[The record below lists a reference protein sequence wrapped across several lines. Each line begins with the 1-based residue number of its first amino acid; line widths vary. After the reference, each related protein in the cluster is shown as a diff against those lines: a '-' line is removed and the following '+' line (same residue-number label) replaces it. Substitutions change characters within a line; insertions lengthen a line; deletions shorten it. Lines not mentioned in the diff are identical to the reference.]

1 MGAAV
6 ETQGMEACMSIRL
19 IAYLSAA
26 ALAAVVLAYGLGR
39 WQGSAAER
47 RACEAELHAAELTAE
62 RQARES
68 ERKAQEAQNAIVQD
82 YERQVAD
89 YKRTIDSYI
98 DADRLSDTSTCPKL
112 SKPSGTQPSLVC
124 YTRADIQRKV
134 AESLALA
141 AECDEI
147 AIRYKAVVKAYQSA
161 YGAKEE

>member
-1 MGAAV
+1 
-6 ETQGMEACMSIRL
+6 MSIRL
-19 IAYLSAA
+19 IAYLSVA

-47 RACEAELHAAELTAE
+47 RACEAEIHAAELTAE

-68 ERKAQEAQNAIVQD
+68 ERKAQEAQNGIIQD
-82 YERQVAD
+82 YEHQIAD
-89 YKRTIDSYI
+89 YRRTVDAYV

-112 SKPSGTQPSLVC
+112 PEASGTQPGLVC
-124 YTRADIQRKV
+124 YTQADIQRKV

-147 AIRYKAVVKAYQSA
+147 AIRYKALVKAYQSA
-161 YGAKEE
+161 YSAKEE

>member
-1 MGAAV
+1 
-6 ETQGMEACMSIRL
+6 MSISL

-26 ALAAVVLAYGLGR
+26 ALAAVVLAYAVGS

-47 RACEAELHAAELTAE
+47 RACEAEIHAAELTAE
-62 RQARES
+62 RQARDA

-82 YERQVAD
+82 YEHQIAD
-89 YKRTIDSYI
+89 YKRSIDSYV
-98 DADRLSDTSTCPKL
+98 DADRLSDTSTCKDLPRA
-112 SKPSGTQPSLVC
+112 SGAQPGLVC

-141 AECDEI
+141 AECDQL
-147 AIRYKAVVKAYQSA
+147 AIRYKALVKAYQSA

>member
-1 MGAAV
+1 MFNF
-6 ETQGMEACMSIRL
+6 RL

-26 ALAAVVLAYGLGR
+26 ALAAVVLAYSLGR

-47 RACEAELHAAELTAE
+47 RACEAEIHAAELTAE

-68 ERKAQEAQNAIVQD
+68 ERKAQEAQNAIVED

-89 YKRTIDSYI
+89 YKRTIDAYV
-98 DADRLSDTSTCPKL
+98 DADRLSDTSTCKDL
-112 SKPSGTQPSLVC
+112 SKPSGAQPGLVC
-124 YTRADIQRKV
+124 YSRADIQRKV
-134 AESLALA
+134 AESLAVG
-141 AECDEI
+141 AECDQL

>member
-1 MGAAV
+1 M
-6 ETQGMEACMSIRL
+6 QIRL
-19 IAYLSAA
+19 IAYIAAA

-47 RACEAELHAAELTAE
+47 RACEAEIHAAELTAE
-62 RQARES
+62 RRARES
-68 ERKAQEAQNAIVQD
+68 ERKAQEVQNAIVTD

-112 SKPSGTQPSLVC
+112 PKASGAQPGLVC

-134 AESLALA
+134 AESMAVA
-141 AECDEI
+141 AECDEV
-147 AIRYKAVVKAYQSA
+147 AIRYKALVKAYQSA
-161 YGAKEE
+161 YSAKEE

>member
-1 MGAAV
+1 MINA
-6 ETQGMEACMSIRL
+6 RL

-26 ALAAVVLAYGLGR
+26 AIAAVCIAYAVGR
-39 WQGSAAER
+39 FQGSAAER
-47 RACEAELHAAELTAE
+47 RACEAEIHAAELTAE

-68 ERKAQEAQNAIVQD
+68 ERKAQEAQNAIIQD
-82 YERQVAD
+82 SEHEIAD
-89 YKRTIDSYI
+89 YQRSIDSYV
-98 DADRLSDTSTCPKL
+98 DADRLSDTSTCKDLPRA
-112 SKPSGTQPSLVC
+112 PGAQPGLVC

>member
-1 MGAAV
+1 MFNF
-6 ETQGMEACMSIRL
+6 RL
-19 IAYLSAA
+19 IACLSAA
-26 ALAAVVLAYGLGR
+26 ALAAVILAYGLGR

-47 RACEAELHAAELTAE
+47 RACEAEIHAAELTAE
-62 RQARES
+62 RQARET

-98 DADRLSDTSTCPKL
+98 DADRLSDTSTCKDLPRA
-112 SKPSGTQPSLVC
+112 PGAQPGLVC

-147 AIRYKAVVKAYQSA
+147 AIRYKALVKAYQSA
-161 YGAKEE
+161 YSAKEE

>member
-1 MGAAV
+1 
-6 ETQGMEACMSIRL
+6 MSIRL
-19 IAYLSAA
+19 IAYIAAA

-47 RACEAELHAAELTAE
+47 RACEAEIHAAELTAE
-62 RQARES
+62 RQARET
-68 ERKAQEAQNAIVQD
+68 ERKAQEAQNAIVED

-112 SKPSGTQPSLVC
+112 PEASGAQPGLVC
-124 YTRADIQRKV
+124 YTRADISRKV
-134 AESLALA
+134 AESLAVG

-147 AIRYKAVVKAYQSA
+147 AIRYKALVKAYNA
-161 YGAKEE
+161 LGAKEE

>member
-1 MGAAV
+1 
-6 ETQGMEACMSIRL
+6 MSIRL

-26 ALAAVVLAYGLGR
+26 ALAAVCVAYGLGR

-47 RACEAELHAAELTAE
+47 RACEAEIHAAELTAE
-62 RQARES
+62 RQARET

-98 DADRLSDTSTCPKL
+98 DADSLSDTSTCKDL
-112 SKPSGTQPSLVC
+112 SRAPGAQPGLVC
-124 YTRADIQRKV
+124 YSRADIQRKV

-147 AIRYKAVVKAYQSA
+147 AIRYKALVKAYQSA

>member
-1 MGAAV
+1 M
-6 ETQGMEACMSIRL
+6 QIRL
-19 IAYLSAA
+19 IAYIAAA

-47 RACEAELHAAELTAE
+47 RTCEAELHAAELTAE
-62 RQARES
+62 RQAREA
-68 ERKAQEAQNAIVQD
+68 ERKAQEAQNAIITD
-82 YERQVAD
+82 YEHQIAD
-89 YKRTIDSYI
+89 YKRSIDSYV
-98 DADRLSDTSTCPKL
+98 DTDRLSDTSTCPKL
-112 SKPSGTQPSLVC
+112 PKAPGAQPGAVC

-134 AESLALA
+134 AESMAIA

>member
-1 MGAAV
+1 MFNF
-6 ETQGMEACMSIRL
+6 RL

-26 ALAAVVLAYGLGR
+26 ALAAVVLAYSLGR

-47 RACEAELHAAELTAE
+47 RACEAEIHAAELTAE

-68 ERKAQEAQNAIVQD
+68 EHKAQEAQNAIVTD

-112 SKPSGTQPSLVC
+112 PKASGAQPRAVC
-124 YTRADIQRKV
+124 YTRADIQEKV

-147 AIRYKAVVKAYQSA
+147 AIRYKAVVKAYNA
-161 YGAKEE
+161 LGAKEE

>member
-1 MGAAV
+1 
-6 ETQGMEACMSIRL
+6 MSIRL

-39 WQGSAAER
+39 YQGSAAER
-47 RACEAELHAAELTAE
+47 RACEAEIHAAELTAE

-68 ERKAQEAQNAIVQD
+68 ERRAQEAQNGIIQD
-82 YERQVAD
+82 YEHQIAD
-89 YKRTIDSYI
+89 YKRSIDSYV

-112 SKPSGTQPSLVC
+112 PKASGTQPGAVC

-134 AESLALA
+134 AESMAIA

-147 AIRYKAVVKAYQSA
+147 AIRYKALVKAYQSA

>member
-1 MGAAV
+1 
-6 ETQGMEACMSIRL
+6 MSLRL
-19 IAYLSAA
+19 IACFSAA
-26 ALAAVVLAYGLGR
+26 AIAAVVLAYSLGR

-47 RACEAELHAAELTAE
+47 RACEAEIHAAELTAE

-68 ERKAQEAQNAIVQD
+68 ERKAQEAQNAIVED

-98 DADRLSDTSTCPKL
+98 DADRLSGTSTCKDLPRA
-112 SKPSGTQPSLVC
+112 PGAQPGLVC
-124 YTRADIQRKV
+124 YTPADIQRKV
-134 AESLALA
+134 AESLAVG

-147 AIRYKAVVKAYQSA
+147 AIRYKALVKVYQSA

>member
-1 MGAAV
+1 MFNF
-6 ETQGMEACMSIRL
+6 RL

-26 ALAAVVLAYGLGR
+26 AIAAVVLAYGLGR

-47 RACEAELHAAELTAE
+47 RVCEAEIHAAELTAE

-68 ERKAQEAQNAIVQD
+68 ERKAQEAQNGIIQD
-82 YERQVAD
+82 YEHQIAD
-89 YKRTIDSYI
+89 YRRTVDAYV

-112 SKPSGTQPSLVC
+112 PEASGAQPGLVC
-124 YTRADIQRKV
+124 YTKSDIQRKV

>member
-1 MGAAV
+1 
-6 ETQGMEACMSIRL
+6 MSLRL
-19 IAYLSAA
+19 IFTAFACLSAA

-39 WQGSAAER
+39 YQGAAVER

-68 ERKAQEAQNAIVQD
+68 ERKAQEAQNAIVED

-89 YKRTIDSYI
+89 YKRTIDSYV
-98 DADRLSDTSTCPKL
+98 DADRLSDTSTCKDLPRA
-112 SKPSGTQPSLVC
+112 PGAQPGLVC
-124 YTRADIQRKV
+124 YSRADIQRKV

>member
-1 MGAAV
+1 MFNF
-6 ETQGMEACMSIRL
+6 RL

-26 ALAAVVLAYGLGR
+26 ALAAVCVAYGLGR

-47 RACEAELHAAELTAE
+47 RACEAEIHAAELTAE
-62 RQARES
+62 RQARET
-68 ERKAQEAQNAIVQD
+68 ERKAQEAQNAIVED
-82 YERQVAD
+82 YEHQIAD
-89 YKRTIDSYI
+89 YKRSIDSYV

-112 SKPSGTQPSLVC
+112 PKASGAVSGLVC
-124 YTRADIQRKV
+124 YTKSDISRKV